1 MKVFVTGAAGFIGRA
16 TVEELLKHG
25 HSVVGLAR
33 SDANAE
39 ILQKLG
45 AEVLRGDLE
54 NLDSLKAGAGASD
67 GVIHLGFVHDF
78 SRFAEVCAIDRAAI
92 QTMADALGP
101 GKPLVISSGTLGLNK
116 TESGL
121 ADEDTE
127 DNMSLGTF
135 SERGK
140 STLLVKE
147 LSKGPNGIRGIVIKL
162 SPSVHGK
169 GDWGFAN
176 MIIRSAKAS
185 GESAYIDG
193 SDAAWPTVHRLDAAV
208 LYRLALEK
216 GQPGAIYHAV
226 AEQGTPIKDLA
237 TLIGKKLNVPV
248 VGRTLEEAQSKMG
261 FMAMPL
267 SLKNYVSSEKTKSEL
282 GWKPTQKGWLADI
295 EENYFT
301 EEALSGGKYSVL
313 SETAAK
319 PAGAQ

>member
-39 ILQKLG
+39 ILQELG

-54 NLDSLKAGAGASD
+54 NLDSLKAGASASD
-67 GVIHLGFVHDF
+67 GVIHLGFVHEF

-101 GKPLVISSGTLGLNK
+101 GKPLVISSGTLGMNAN
-116 TESGL
+116 ESGL
-121 ADEDTE
+121 GDEDTE

-135 SERGK
+135 SERSK
-140 STLLVKE
+140 STLLTKE
-147 LSKGPNGIRGIVIKL
+147 LSKGPNGIRGCIIRL
-162 SPSVHGK
+162 SPSTHGK
-169 GDWGFAN
+169 GDQGFAN
-176 MIIRSAKAS
+176 MIIRSAKTS
-185 GESAYIDG
+185 GQSLYIEG
-193 SDAAWPTVHRLDAAV
+193 ADAAWPTVHRLDAAV
-208 LYRLALEK
+208 LYRLVLEK

-237 TLIGKKLNVPV
+237 TLIGRKLNVPV
-248 VGRTLEEAQSKMG
+248 VGKTVEEASQTMG
-261 FMAMPL
+261 FMAMPI
-267 SLKNYVSSEKTKSEL
+267 SLKGYVSSEKTQQEL

-313 SETAAK
+313 GTAAK